1 MKKLSHIVKRGFT
14 LIELMTAM
22 AITAILVLVIMQMT
36 TKGIDIWRLVQED
49 ISTGSR
55 ARIAMDCVSHDFEA
69 MQMRIGDNRYEW
81 LFGRADKEQKA
92 LGKDM
97 KIPRSAQCVFFT
109 STVDRNPTV
118 SSSPSLRRSYRDT
131 RAHTS
136 ETQGDVLCVGYRL
149 LYRDQVLNLPA
160 TKESRGEQMFPRF
173 SLYRHLVPPRTTFE
187 RLLGTLN
194 LKTAYAP
201 YEAEDEKHFLC
212 EDIVEFNVTFTIR
225 HSTGKGDPERG
236 YPNYQTTVVPVI
248 NSNGKEKEIEVY
260 GDRIE
265 VDGKILYNPVIDSV
279 NISMTVLTEEG
290 ANIIEQVRQKRRRAP
305 KAADFFHRYTRTY
318 STTVMPPQPL

>member
-1 MKKLSHIVKRGFT
+1 MKTLKKTIRRGFT

-49 ISTGSR
+49 ISTSSR

-69 MQMRIGDNRYEW
+69 MQWRFGDNRYEW
-81 LFGRADKEQKA
+81 LFARAAKDVKGVDK
-92 LGKDM
+92 DF

-109 STVDRNPTV
+109 STVDRNPAV
-118 SSSPSLRRSYRDT
+118 SSNDSLRVSYRDT
-131 RAHTS
+131 RAHNN

-160 TKESRGEQMFPRF
+160 DKKVPHTQTFPRF
-173 SLYRHLVPPRTTFE
+173 SLYRQLVPPRTTFE
-187 RLLGTLN
+187 RLLGTQN

-201 YEAEDEKHFLC
+201 YEAKDEEHFLC
-212 EDIVEFNVTFTIR
+212 EDILEFNVTFTIR
-225 HSTGKGDPERG
+225 HSVGRGDPERG
-236 YPNYQTTVVPVI
+236 YPNYKTDVVPVI
-248 NSNGKEKEIEVY
+248 TSNGKEKEIEVY

-265 VDGKILYNPVIDSV
+265 VEGQIFYNPRIDSV
-279 NISMTVLTEEG
+279 NIAMTVLTEEG
-290 ANIIEQVRQKRRRAP
+290 ANIMEQVRQKRRRAP
-305 KAADFFHRYTRTY
+305 KAAEFFRRYTRTY